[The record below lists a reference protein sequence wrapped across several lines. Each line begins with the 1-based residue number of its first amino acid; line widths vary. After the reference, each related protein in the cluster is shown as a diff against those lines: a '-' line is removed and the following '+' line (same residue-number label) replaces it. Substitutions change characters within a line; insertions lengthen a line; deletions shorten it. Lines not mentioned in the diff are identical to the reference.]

1 MRGLFKFRLQ
11 HLQNAVDIAK
21 NIIVPNPKGPVSE
34 LAQCRIALAIG
45 GAVRMLAPIDLDDET
60 QIPTD
65 EIGKVRSNR
74 FLPHELET
82 CELPI
87 A

>member
-1 MRGLFKFRLQ
+1 MRGRFKLPPQ
-11 HLQNAVDIAK
+11 HLENTLDVAE
-21 NIIVPNPKGPVSE
+21 NIVIPDPNCPISE
-34 LAQCRIALAIG
+34 LAHHCFALGIG
-45 GAVRMLAPIDLDDET
+45 GAVRVLAPIDLDDEV

-65 EIGKVRSNR
+65 EISKVRSNR

-82 CELPI
+82 GQLSI